1 MKVAVFGSGISGLSV
16 ANILKEKKF
25 NVTIFEKSEMI
36 GGLIKCERVKDC
48 LFHKVGGH
56 VFNSKNQKVL
66 DWFWSFFDR
75 EKDFIKSNRNA
86 KVYFNKNI
94 IGYPFE
100 NYIHK
105 LPQNLVQSI
114 VSELVNLNKNP
125 AKRPNEYQNFK
136 EFLTCNFG
144 KTLFDIYFKPYNEK
158 IWKVDLETV
167 PMEWLE
173 GKLPMPN
180 LEEILYNNIIKAEE
194 SSMVHSTF
202 YYPRENGSQFIINT
216 LSKNLKIEKC
226 INNFDFKY
234 ENGGCYYND
243 TKYDKIIYTGDI
255 RNIPKEWKDILI
267 TNGVD
272 WMHVNNLRSNG
283 TSNLFCETDDND
295 ISWLYIPENFTKSH
309 RIIYTGNFSETN
321 NRGLNRKT
329 CVVEFSGK
337 VDYHVMIEE
346 IKQLPGNLTAITSN
360 YEPNSYVIQDEK
372 TKKLIVEIKE
382 IFARYNIYLLGRFA
396 EWEYYNMDKAIE
408 AAFDLV
414 EKNF

>member
-1 MKVAVFGSGISGLSV
+1 
-16 ANILKEKKF
+16 
-25 NVTIFEKSEMI
+25 
-36 GGLIKCERVKDC
+36 
-48 LFHKVGGH
+48 
-56 VFNSKNQKVL
+56 
-66 DWFWSFFDR
+66 
-75 EKDFIKSNRNA
+75 
-86 KVYFNKNI
+86 
-94 IGYPFE
+94 
-100 NYIHK
+100 
-105 LPQNLVQSI
+105 
-114 VSELVNLNKNP
+114 
-125 AKRPNEYQNFK
+125 
-136 EFLTCNFG
+136 
-144 KTLFDIYFKPYNEK
+144 
-158 IWKVDLETV
+158 
-167 PMEWLE
+167 MEWLE

>member
-144 KTLFDIYFKPYNEK
+144 KTLF
-158 IWKVDLETV
+158 
-167 PMEWLE
+167 
-173 GKLPMPN
+173 GKLISK
-180 LEEILYNNIIKAEE
+180 L
-194 SSMVHSTF
+194 F
-202 YYPRENGSQFIINT
+202 RWNG
-216 LSKNLKIEKC
+216 
-226 INNFDFKY
+226 
-234 ENGGCYYND
+234 
-243 TKYDKIIYTGDI
+243 
-255 RNIPKEWKDILI
+255 
-267 TNGVD
+267 
-272 WMHVNNLRSNG
+272 
-283 TSNLFCETDDND
+283 
-295 ISWLYIPENFTKSH
+295 
-309 RIIYTGNFSETN
+309 
-321 NRGLNRKT
+321 
-329 CVVEFSGK
+329 
-337 VDYHVMIEE
+337 
-346 IKQLPGNLTAITSN
+346 
-360 YEPNSYVIQDEK
+360 
-372 TKKLIVEIKE
+372 
-382 IFARYNIYLLGRFA
+382 
-396 EWEYYNMDKAIE
+396 
-408 AAFDLV
+408 
-414 EKNF
+414 